1 MAARAS
7 RSAHLAAVD
16 ALTEQDHLSRRAF
29 RNGKIARSRPGVWM
43 RALWRLRGHFNGIA
57 GRGCCAR
64 TCRDVRGTA
73 YGAAMIDDP
82 VARPTYIVGNL
93 ERTVRSYSQ
102 ARGTMCVFSW
112 RLHLSIETIRK
123 Y

>member
-16 ALTEQDHLSRRAF
+16 ALTEQDHLSCRAF

-43 RALWRLRGHFNGIA
+43 RALWRLPGHFNGIA

-64 TCRDVRGTA
+64 TCRDVRGPA
-73 YGAAMIDDP
+73 CGAPLIDHPDDP
-82 VARPTYIVGNL
+82 PPHNLTNPTPPL
-93 ERTVRSYSQ
+93 PPTAQ
-102 ARGTMCVFSW
+102 PP
-112 RLHLSIETIRK
+112 L
-123 Y
+123 